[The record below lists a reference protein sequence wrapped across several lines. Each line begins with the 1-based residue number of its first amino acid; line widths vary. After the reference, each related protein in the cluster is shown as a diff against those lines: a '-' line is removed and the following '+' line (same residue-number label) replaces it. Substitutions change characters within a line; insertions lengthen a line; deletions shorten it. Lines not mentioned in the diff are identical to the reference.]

1 MKRRISRI
9 LSTTLLMSLLVACEE
24 QPLMAVGQLESDR
37 VEIIAE
43 SNEPIMSMPVLE
55 GDSVNLGTIIL
66 RQDITRLDIKIRESQ
81 ANIERIQ
88 AILDEQIAGPRKE
101 TIDAMN
107 ANLLDADIEKDFR
120 ERELNRLIGLRE
132 QNLTSIE
139 SVDTAQM
146 LTERA
151 GARISLVAAQLAELE
166 AGTRVE
172 KIAQTQSQLNQAG
185 VQLSGL
191 RFDRERLFVIATASG
206 VIDSLPFEV
215 GERPRAGDVIAVLL
229 TGDQPYARVYIPEL
243 LRVGINIGSQL
254 QVHIDGLASPLNGTV
269 RRIAS
274 ESSFT
279 PYFALTERDR
289 GRLSYLAEI
298 DLPET
303 TTRLPEGVPVQVYFE

>member
-1 MKRRISRI
+1 MKIKASRL
-9 LSTTLLMSLLVACEE
+9 LSTLLLLCVLTACEE
-24 QPLMAVGQLESDR
+24 QALMAVGQLESDR

-43 SNEPIMSMPVLE
+43 SNEPIISIPVHE
-55 GDSVNLGTIIL
+55 GDTVNQGTIVL

-88 AILDEQIAGPRKE
+88 AILDEQIAGPRQE
-101 TIDAMN
+101 TIDAMK
-107 ANLLDADIEKDFR
+107 ANLLEANIERGFR
-120 ERELNRLIGLRE
+120 ERELSRLTGLRQ

-139 SVDTAQM
+139 SVDTAEM
-146 LTERA
+146 LTQRA
-151 GARISLVAAQLAELE
+151 GARINLVTAQLAELE

-172 KIAQTQSQLNQAG
+172 KIAQTRGQLNQAST
-185 VQLSGL
+185 QLSGL

-206 VIDSLPFEV
+206 IVDSLPFEV
-215 GERPRAGDVIAVLL
+215 GERPRAGDVVAVLL
-229 TGDQPYARVYIPEL
+229 TGAQPYARVYIPEQ
-243 LRVGINIGSQL
+243 LRVSINIGSEL
-254 QVHIDGLASPLNGTV
+254 QVHIDGLATPLNGIV

-298 DLPET
+298 SLPET
-303 TTRLPEGVPVQVYFE
+303 ATRLPEGVPVQVYFE